1 MPEKCR
7 PEADAFATYEAGIV
21 IEDDISNGE
30 TAAGSGAIQRV
41 FEALSSQP
49 RRKILAY
56 LAHSSLTA
64 GEIAARFDM
73 SKPSIS
79 QHLSILE
86 TAGLIARERQG
97 QFIRYSLVQNN
108 LVNTLNGFV
117 QDVCPV
123 ARPIKRESKELAS
136 GKADAKPVVSGD

>member
-1 MPEKCR
+1 MG
-7 PEADAFATYEAGIV
+7 A
-21 IEDDISNGE
+21 
-30 TAAGSGAIQRV
+30 SGAIQRV
-41 FEALSSQP
+41 FEALSSAP
-49 RRKILAY
+49 RRRILAY

-79 QHLSILE
+79 QHLNILE

-97 QFIRYSLVQNN
+97 QFIHYSLVENN

-123 ARPIKRESKELAS
+123 SRPLKRESKELAN
-136 GKADAKPVVSGD
+136 GKADARPAKSGG

>member
-7 PEADAFATYEAGIV
+7 PEAHAFATYEADV
-21 IEDDISNGE
+21 IEDNISDAE
-30 TAAGSGAIQRV
+30 TAAGSSAIQRV

-86 TAGLIARERQG
+86 TAGLIAKERQG
-97 QFIRYSLVQNN
+97 QFIHYSLVQNN

-123 ARPIKRESKELAS
+123 SRPIKRESKELAGS
-136 GKADAKPVVSGD
+136 KAEPAKPKN